1 MIFTW
6 PFSPQP
12 AADQELKLIPW
23 KQADEIPGVVEDL
36 TATSRDSL
44 MLEFTQVPEN
54 YTEAMAESFLA
65 DKQAVRWAITVNNRY
80 CGNIEFRLESEE
92 SRIASVGYSIS
103 PWARGKGLATRALK
117 LATHQ
122 VFEQGVF
129 RLELRAAVHNQPSR
143 ATAEKAGFTFEG
155 VARAGEQLRGKVH
168 DLAVYSRLATD

>member
-1 MIFTW
+1 MILTW
-6 PFSPQP
+6 PFTPQP
-12 AADQELKLIPW
+12 LADQDFRLVPW
-23 KQADEIPGVVEDL
+23 NRTSDIPGVVHDL
-36 TATSRDSL
+36 TASSQDTL

-54 YTEAMAESFLA
+54 YTEAMAESFLS
-65 DKQAVRWAITVNNRY
+65 DQQAVRWAITVENRY

-103 PWARGKGLATRALK
+103 PWARGQGLAARALK
-117 LATHQ
+117 LAAPQ
-122 VFEQGVF
+122 AFAQGVF

-155 VARAGEQLRGKVH
+155 VARAGEQLRGKIH